1 MGLFD
6 ETRPGNDPS
15 DYLME
20 KSKVRDKHV
29 ESEDHSGRIL
39 GKRSPSDG
47 ARHLLLDTL
56 LTLPAVAFIA
66 YAFLALVN
74 NGRPM
79 DQSPIPLLRTAAIY
93 SPTLF
98 PIAFSAVAASFLKAT
113 AAWRLEQGISVLSLE
128 YLLNCRTV
136 FSAFTTPI
144 SLRAANRLTPLLIVL
159 WALSPLGGQAA
170 LRVME
175 TVPSTATEPWL
186 FQNLEFMSAF
196 RHSGPQS
203 SAGFSLLPSIQ
214 SAFVTALGTPAD
226 IKAEPQD
233 LFGNIKIPMIEA
245 FEDWNR
251 TQDDRQDDS
260 RQDDNR
266 QDDNRQDD
274 NRQDDNR
281 QDDDGWYHLES
292 KSAMSPVWSAIAGI
306 PVVALGG
313 LSSKANYS
321 FAFETSYMYADCSV
335 QRGTSMN
342 FTEWASYRQEGPG
355 RYSTNRT
362 LVISTQR
369 PPSPFD
375 QIPLE
380 LVFTSYT
387 STQKLTT
394 NATCVL
400 GTTYV
405 EVDVGCHGTTCGAR
419 HVRPLQKPDNMTVRT
434 VLNNMAPEGQ
444 PGHGTAGLFDGFMST
459 FVRSGLSLWDLQ
471 EGRQLKP
478 LASALETYFTEPDSP
493 YSAPGISSWDGTD
506 IYPVGDRVFSQRFSQ
521 LLNTFWLASVA
532 SYNITGNFHFQ
543 SNGGTSLPGPIITQ
557 NITGTRTPD
566 YLVMRVNDG
575 WMLTL
580 FVASAAMLISGVVA
594 AVFGAMRRGPDVLDH
609 PTFFSRDSPY
619 VNVLPCYS
627 GSVEDASEQVR
638 RTRDMRVCIGDVSP
652 TEEKGHLAFG
662 TVNEAIP
669 LGLQK
674 HGRHY
679 A

>member
-15 DYLME
+15 DYLMK

-66 YAFLALVN
+66 YAFLVLVN
-74 NGRPM
+74 NGRPI

-113 AAWRLEQGISVLSLE
+113 AAWRLEQGMSVLSLE
-128 YLLNCRTV
+128 YLLNCPTV

-214 SAFVTALGTPAD
+214 SALVTALGTPAD

-233 LFGNIKIPMIEA
+233 LFRNIKIPMIEA

-274 NRQDDNR
+274 
-281 QDDDGWYHLES
+281 DGWYHLES
-292 KSAMSPVWSAIAGI
+292 KSAMSPVCSAIAGI
-306 PVVALGG
+306 PVAALVAALGG

-321 FAFETSYMYADCSV
+321 LAFETAYIYADCFV

-342 FTEWASYRQEGPG
+342 FTEWASYREEGPG

-362 LVISTQR
+362 LVISTKR

-375 QIPLE
+375 QNPLE
-380 LVFTSYT
+380 LVFTSYA
-387 STQKLTT
+387 STQELTS

-400 GTTYV
+400 RTTYV
-405 EVDVGCHGTTCGAR
+405 EVDVGCHGTACGAR
-419 HVRPLQKPDNMTVRT
+419 HVRPLEKSDNLTTRT
-434 VLNNMAPEGQ
+434 ALNNMGPEGQ
-444 PGHGTAGLFDGFMST
+444 PGHGTAGMFDGFMST

-478 LASALETYFTEPDSP
+478 FASALETYFTEPDSP
-493 YSAPGISSWDGTD
+493 YSAPGISSWNGTD
-506 IYPVGDRVFSQRFSQ
+506 IFPIRDRVFSQRFSQ

-532 SYNITGNFHFQ
+532 SYNITGNFRFQ
-543 SNGGTSLPGPIITQ
+543 SGGGTSLQRCIPIKQVKPG
-557 NITGTRTPD
+557 G
-566 YLVMRVNDG
+566 
-575 WMLTL
+575 
-580 FVASAAMLISGVVA
+580 
-594 AVFGAMRRGPDVLDH
+594 
-609 PTFFSRDSPY
+609 
-619 VNVLPCYS
+619 
-627 GSVEDASEQVR
+627 
-638 RTRDMRVCIGDVSP
+638 
-652 TEEKGHLAFG
+652 
-662 TVNEAIP
+662 
-669 LGLQK
+669 
-674 HGRHY
+674 
-679 A
+679 

>member
-1 MGLFD
+1 MGLSD

-20 KSKVRDKHV
+20 TSKVRDRHT
-29 ESEDHSGRIL
+29 ENEDNSGRIL
-39 GKRSPSDG
+39 GKRSSSDG
-47 ARHLLLDTL
+47 IRHLLLDTL
-56 LTLPAVAFIA
+56 LTLPSVAFIT
-66 YAFLALVN
+66 YAFLVLVN
-74 NGRPM
+74 NGRPI

-98 PIAFSAVAASFLKAT
+98 PIAFSAVAASFLKAA

-136 FSAFTTPI
+136 FSAFTTPT
-144 SLRAANRLTPLLIVL
+144 SLRAANRLTPLLIIL

-175 TVPSTATEPWL
+175 MVPSTATVPWL

-233 LFGNIKIPMIEA
+233 LFGNIKIPMVEA
-245 FEDWNR
+245 FQSLHQMEHDK
-251 TQDDRQDDS
+251 RQD
-260 RQDDNR
+260 N
-266 QDDNRQDD
+266 
-274 NRQDDNR
+274 
-281 QDDDGWYHLES
+281 DGWYQLDS
-292 KSAMSPVWSAIAGI
+292 KSATSTVWSSIAGI
-306 PVVALGG
+306 PVATLGG

-321 FAFETSYMYADCSV
+321 FAFETSYIYADCSV

-362 LVISTQR
+362 LVIYTKR
-369 PPSPFD
+369 PPLPFD
-375 QIPLE
+375 TNPLE
-380 LVFTSYT
+380 LVFTSYA
-387 STQKLTT
+387 STQELTT

-400 GTTYV
+400 RTTYV

-419 HVRPLQKPDNMTVRT
+419 HVRPLQKTDNMTTRT
-434 VLNNMAPEGQ
+434 VLNNMAPDGQ

-478 LASALETYFTEPDSP
+478 FASALETYFTEPDSP
-493 YSAPGISSWDGTD
+493 YSAAGISSWDGTD
-506 IYPVGDRVFSQRFSQ
+506 IYPVGGRVFSQRFSQ

-532 SYNITGNFHFQ
+532 SYNITGNFPFQ
-543 SNGGTSLPGPIITQ
+543 SDIGTTLPGPIITQ

-566 YLVMRVNDG
+566 FLVMRVNDG

-580 FVASAAMLISGVVA
+580 FVASTAMLISGVIA
-594 AVFGAMRRGPDVLDH
+594 AVLGSMRRGPDVLDH

-619 VNVLPCYS
+619 VNVSPCYS

-652 TEEKGHLAFG
+652 TEEMGHLAFG
-662 TVNEAIP
+662 TVNEATP

-674 HGRHY
+674 DGRYY

>member
-1 MGLFD
+1 MSLSD
-6 ETRPGNDPS
+6 ETPPGNDPS

-20 KSKVRDKHV
+20 TSKVRDRHT
-29 ESEDHSGRIL
+29 ENEDNSGRIL
-39 GKRSPSDG
+39 GKRSSSDG
-47 ARHLLLDTL
+47 IRHLLLDTL
-56 LTLPAVAFIA
+56 LTLPSVAFIT
-66 YAFLALVN
+66 YTFLVLVN
-74 NGRPM
+74 NGRPI
-79 DQSPIPLLRTAAIY
+79 DQSQIPLLRTAAIY

-98 PIAFSAVAASFLKAT
+98 PIAFSAVAASFLKAA

-136 FSAFTTPI
+136 FSAFTTPM
-144 SLRAANRLTPLLIVL
+144 SLRAANRLTPLLIIL

-175 TVPSTATEPWL
+175 MVPSTATEPWL

-233 LFGNIKIPMIEA
+233 LFGNIKIPMVEA
-245 FEDWNR
+245 FQSLHQMEHDK
-251 TQDDRQDDS
+251 RQD
-260 RQDDNR
+260 N
-266 QDDNRQDD
+266 
-274 NRQDDNR
+274 
-281 QDDDGWYHLES
+281 DGWYQLDS
-292 KSAMSPVWSAIAGI
+292 KSATSTVWSSIAGI
-306 PVVALGG
+306 PVATLGG

-321 FAFETSYMYADCSV
+321 FAFETSYIYADCSV

-362 LVISTQR
+362 LVIYTKR
-369 PPSPFD
+369 PPLPFD
-375 QIPLE
+375 TNPLE
-380 LVFTSYT
+380 LVFTSYA
-387 STQKLTT
+387 STQELTT

-400 GTTYV
+400 RTTYV

-419 HVRPLQKPDNMTVRT
+419 HVRPLQKPDNMTTRT

-444 PGHGTAGLFDGFMST
+444 PGYGTAGLFDGFMST

-478 LASALETYFTEPDSP
+478 FASALETYFTEPDSP
-493 YSAPGISSWDGTD
+493 YSAAGISSWDGTD
-506 IYPVGDRVFSQRFSQ
+506 IFPVGGRVFSQRFSQ

-543 SNGGTSLPGPIITQ
+543 SDIGTTLPGPIITQ

-566 YLVMRVNDG
+566 FLVMRVNDG

-580 FVASAAMLISGVVA
+580 FVASTAMLISGVIA
-594 AVFGAMRRGPDVLDH
+594 AVLGSMRRGPDVLDH

-619 VNVLPCYS
+619 VNVSSCYS

-652 TEEKGHLAFG
+652 TEETGHLAFG

-674 HGRHY
+674 DGRYY

>member
-1 MGLFD
+1 MGLSD

-20 KSKVRDKHV
+20 KSKVLDKHT
-29 ESEDHSGRIL
+29 ENEDNNGRML
-39 GKRSPSDG
+39 GKRSSSDG
-47 ARHLLLDTL
+47 IRHLLLDTL
-56 LTLPAVAFIA
+56 LTLPSVAFIT
-66 YAFLALVN
+66 YAFLVLVN
-74 NGRPM
+74 NGRPI
-79 DQSPIPLLRTAAIY
+79 DHSPIPLLRTAAIY

-98 PIAFSAVAASFLKAT
+98 PIAFSAVAASFLKAA

-144 SLRAANRLTPLLIVL
+144 SLRAANRLTPLLIIL

-175 TVPSTATEPWL
+175 MVPSTATEPWL
-186 FQNLEFMSAF
+186 FQNLEYMSAF

-203 SAGFSLLPSIQ
+203 SSGFSLLPSIQ

-233 LFGNIKIPMIEA
+233 LFGNIKIPMVEA
-245 FEDWNR
+245 FQSLYQME
-251 TQDDRQDDS
+251 
-260 RQDDNR
+260 DDNR
-266 QDDNRQDD
+266 QDDNRQD
-274 NRQDDNR
+274 N
-281 QDDDGWYHLES
+281 DGWYQLDS
-292 KSAMSPVWSAIAGI
+292 KSAASTVWSSIAGI
-306 PVVALGG
+306 PVATLGG
-313 LSSKANYS
+313 LSSKSNYS
-321 FAFETSYMYADCSV
+321 FAFETSYIYADCSV

-355 RYSTNRT
+355 RHSTNRT
-362 LVISTQR
+362 LVIYTKR

-375 QIPLE
+375 TNPLE
-380 LVFTSYT
+380 LVFTSYA
-387 STQKLTT
+387 STQELTT

-400 GTTYV
+400 RTTYV

-419 HVRPLQKPDNMTVRT
+419 HVRPLKKPDNMTTRT

-478 LASALETYFTEPDSP
+478 FASALETYFTEPDSP
-493 YSAPGISSWDGTD
+493 YSAAGISSWDGTD
-506 IYPVGDRVFSQRFSQ
+506 IYPVGGRVFSQRFSQ

-543 SNGGTSLPGPIITQ
+543 SDIGTTLPGPIITQ

-566 YLVMRVNDG
+566 FLVMRVNDG

-580 FVASAAMLISGVVA
+580 FAASTAMLISGVIA
-594 AVFGAMRRGPDVLDH
+594 AVLGSMRRGPDVLDH

-619 VNVLPCYS
+619 VNVSPCYS

-652 TEEKGHLAFG
+652 TEETGHLAFG

-674 HGRHY
+674 DGRYY

>member
-1 MGLFD
+1 MGSP
-6 ETRPGNDPS
+6 EEASPGNNPS
-15 DYLME
+15 DYLMD
-20 KSKVRDKHV
+20 KSKARDKLT
-29 ESEDHSGRIL
+29 ENEDTSGRVL
-39 GKRSPSDG
+39 GKRSSSDG
-47 ARHLLLDTL
+47 IRHLLLDTL
-56 LTLPAVAFIA
+56 LTLPAVAFIT
-66 YAFLALVN
+66 YAFLVLAN
-74 NGRPM
+74 NGRPI
-79 DQSPIPLLRTAAIY
+79 DQNPIPLLRTAAIY

-98 PIAFSAVAASFLKAT
+98 PIAFSAVAASFLKAA

-136 FSAFTTPI
+136 FSAFTTPM
-144 SLRAANRLTPLLIVL
+144 SLRAANRLTPLLIIL

-175 TVPSTATEPWL
+175 MVPSTATEPWL

-233 LFGNIKIPMIEA
+233 LFGNIKIPMVEA
-245 FEDWNR
+245 FQSLHQME
-251 TQDDRQDDS
+251 
-260 RQDDNR
+260 DDNR
-266 QDDNRQDD
+266 QDDNRQ
-274 NRQDDNR
+274 NN
-281 QDDDGWYHLES
+281 DGWYQLDS
-292 KSAMSPVWSAIAGI
+292 KSATSTVWSSIAGI
-306 PVVALGG
+306 PVATLGG
-313 LSSKANYS
+313 LSSKSNYS
-321 FAFETSYMYADCSV
+321 FAFETSYIYADCSV

-362 LVISTQR
+362 LVIYTKR

-375 QIPLE
+375 TNPLE
-380 LVFTSYT
+380 LVFTSYA
-387 STQKLTT
+387 STQELTT

-400 GTTYV
+400 RTTYV
-405 EVDVGCHGTTCGAR
+405 EVGIGCHGTTCGAR
-419 HVRPLQKPDNMTVRT
+419 HVRPLQKTDNMTTRT

-478 LASALETYFTEPDSP
+478 FASALETYLSEPNSP
-493 YSAPGISSWDGTD
+493 YSAAGISSWDGTD
-506 IYPVGDRVFSQRFSQ
+506 IYPVGRRVFSQRFSQ

-543 SNGGTSLPGPIITQ
+543 SDIGTTLPGPIITQ
-557 NITGTRTPD
+557 NITGTRIPD
-566 YLVMRVNDG
+566 FLVMRVNDG

-580 FVASAAMLISGVVA
+580 FVASTAMLISGVIA
-594 AVFGAMRRGPDVLDH
+594 AVLGSMRRGPDVLDH

-619 VNVLPCYS
+619 VNVSPCYS

-652 TEEKGHLAFG
+652 TKETGHLAFG

-674 HGRHY
+674 DGRY
-679 A
+679 FS

>member
-1 MGLFD
+1 M
-6 ETRPGNDPS
+6 ET
-15 DYLME
+15 
-20 KSKVRDKHV
+20 SKVRDRHT
-29 ESEDHSGRIL
+29 ENEDNSGRIL
-39 GKRSPSDG
+39 GKRSSSDG
-47 ARHLLLDTL
+47 IRHLLLDTL
-56 LTLPAVAFIA
+56 LTLPSVAFIT
-66 YAFLALVN
+66 YAFLVLVN
-74 NGRPM
+74 NGRPI

-98 PIAFSAVAASFLKAT
+98 PIAFSAVAASFLKAA

-144 SLRAANRLTPLLIVL
+144 SLRAANRLTPLLIIL

-175 TVPSTATEPWL
+175 MVPSTATEPWL

-196 RHSGPQS
+196 RHSGPK
-203 SAGFSLLPSIQ
+203 
-214 SAFVTALGTPAD
+214 D
-226 IKAEPQD
+226 I
-233 LFGNIKIPMIEA
+233 FGNIKIPMVEA
-245 FEDWNR
+245 F
-251 TQDDRQDDS
+251 QS
-260 RQDDNR
+260 SHPDN
-266 QDDNRQDD
+266 
-274 NRQDDNR
+274 
-281 QDDDGWYHLES
+281 DGWYQMDS
-292 KSAMSPVWSAIAGI
+292 KSATSTVWSSIAGI
-306 PVVALGG
+306 PVATLGG
-313 LSSKANYS
+313 LSPKSNYS
-321 FAFETSYMYADCSV
+321 FAFETSYIYADCSV

-362 LVISTQR
+362 LVIYTKR
-369 PPSPFD
+369 PPLPFD
-375 QIPLE
+375 TNPLE
-380 LVFTSYT
+380 LVFTSYAP
-387 STQKLTT
+387 TQELTT

-400 GTTYV
+400 RTTYV

-419 HVRPLQKPDNMTVRT
+419 HVRPLQKTDNMTTRT
-434 VLNNMAPEGQ
+434 VLNNMAPDGQ
-444 PGHGTAGLFDGFMST
+444 PGHGIAGLFDGFMST

-478 LASALETYFTEPDSP
+478 FASALGTYFTEPDSP
-493 YSAPGISSWDGTD
+493 YSAAGISSWDGTD
-506 IYPVGDRVFSQRFSQ
+506 IYPVGGRVFSQRFSQ

-543 SNGGTSLPGPIITQ
+543 SDIGTTLPGPIITQ

-566 YLVMRVNDG
+566 FLVMRVNDG

-580 FVASAAMLISGVVA
+580 FVASTAMLISGVIA
-594 AVFGAMRRGPDVLDH
+594 AVLGSMRRGPDVLDH

-619 VNVLPCYS
+619 VNVSSCYS
-627 GSVEDASEQVR
+627 GSMEDASEQVR

-652 TEEKGHLAFG
+652 TEETGHLAFG

-674 HGRHY
+674 DGRCY

>member
-1 MGLFD
+1 MGSSD

-20 KSKVRDKHV
+20 KSKVR
-29 ESEDHSGRIL
+29 ENEDNSGREI
-39 GKRSPSDG
+39 GKRSSADG
-47 ARHLLLDTL
+47 MRHLLLDTL
-56 LTLPAVAFIA
+56 LTLPAVAFIS
-66 YAFLALVN
+66 YAFLVLVN
-74 NGRPM
+74 NGRPI

-98 PIAFSAVAASFLKAT
+98 PIAFSAVAASFLKAA

-144 SLRAANRLTPLLIVL
+144 SLRAANRLTPLLIIL

-175 TVPSTATEPWL
+175 MVPSTATEPWL

-226 IKAEPQD
+226 TKAEPQD
-233 LFGNIKIPMIEA
+233 LFGNIKIPMVEA
-245 FEDWNR
+245 FEVLHQK
-251 TQDDRQDDS
+251 QDDYKK
-260 RQDDNR
+260 
-266 QDDNRQDD
+266 
-274 NRQDDNR
+274 
-281 QDDDGWYHLES
+281 DDDGWFHLDS
-292 KSAMSPVWSAIAGI
+292 KSAISPVWSSIAGI
-306 PVVALGG
+306 PVAALGG

-335 QRGTSMN
+335 HRGASMN

-362 LVISTQR
+362 LVVSTKR

-375 QIPLE
+375 QNPLE
-380 LVFTSYT
+380 LVFTSYA
-387 STQKLTT
+387 STQELTT
-394 NATCVL
+394 NASCIL
-400 GTTYV
+400 RTTYV
-405 EVDVGCHGTTCGAR
+405 EVDVGCHGTICGAR

-434 VLNNMAPEGQ
+434 VLNNMAPGGQ
-444 PGHGTAGLFDGFMST
+444 PRYGTAGLFDGYMNT

-478 LASALETYFTEPDSP
+478 FASALETYFTEPDSP
-493 YSAPGISSWDGTD
+493 YSAAGISSWDGTD
-506 IYPVGDRVFSQRFSQ
+506 IYPIGDRVFSQRFSQ

-543 SNGGTSLPGPIITQ
+543 SSDRTSLPGPIITQ
-557 NITGTRTPD
+557 NITGARTPN

-580 FVASAAMLISGVVA
+580 FVASTAMLISGVIA
-594 AVFGAMRRGPDVLDH
+594 AVLGSMRRGPDVLDH

>member
-1 MGLFD
+1 MGSTD
-6 ETRPGNDPS
+6 ETCPGNDPS
-15 DYLME
+15 GYLME
-20 KSKVRDKHV
+20 KSKARDKLT
-29 ESEDHSGRIL
+29 ENEDHSGRIL
-39 GKRSPSDG
+39 GKRSSSDG
-47 ARHLLLDTL
+47 IRHLLLDTL
-56 LTLPAVAFIA
+56 LTLPAVAFIT
-66 YAFLALVN
+66 YAFLVLVN
-74 NGRPM
+74 NGRAV
-79 DQSPIPLLRTAAIY
+79 DQGPIPLLRTAAIY

-98 PIAFSAVAASFLKAT
+98 PIAFSAVAASFLKAA

-136 FSAFTTPI
+136 FSAFTTPM
-144 SLRAANRLTPLLIVL
+144 SLRAANRLTPLLMIL

-175 TVPSTATEPWL
+175 MVPSTAAEPWL

-214 SAFVTALGTPAD
+214 SAFVMALGTPAD

-233 LFGNIKIPMIEA
+233 LFGNIKIPMVEA
-245 FEDWNR
+245 FQNLHQPRGEDKKDNDE
-251 TQDDRQDDS
+251 QNDS
-260 RQDDNR
+260 SQDDN
-266 QDDNRQDD
+266 
-274 NRQDDNR
+274 
-281 QDDDGWYHLES
+281 GWFHLDS
-292 KSAMSPVWSAIAGI
+292 KSAKGPVWSSIAGI
-306 PVVALGG
+306 PVAAPGG

-321 FAFETSYMYADCSV
+321 FAFETSYMYANCFV
-335 QRGTSMN
+335 HRGASMN

-362 LVISTQR
+362 LVISTKR

-375 QIPLE
+375 KNPLE
-380 LVFTSYT
+380 LVFTSYAAI
-387 STQKLTT
+387 KELTT

-400 GTTYV
+400 RTTYV

-419 HVRPLQKPDNMTVRT
+419 RVRPLQKPNNLTART
-434 VLNNMAPEGQ
+434 VLNNMAPGGQ
-444 PGHGTAGLFDGFMST
+444 PGHGTAGLFDGYMST

-478 LASALETYFTEPDSP
+478 FASALEAYFTEPDSP
-493 YSAPGISSWDGTD
+493 YSAAGISSWDGID
-506 IYPVGDRVFSQRFSQ
+506 IYPVGDQMFSQRFSQ

-532 SYNITGNFHFQ
+532 SHNITGNFHFQ
-543 SNGGTSLPGPIITQ
+543 SDSGTNLPGPIIIQ
-557 NITGTRTPD
+557 NITGNRTPD
-566 YLVMRVNDG
+566 FLVMRVNDG

-580 FVASAAMLISGVVA
+580 FVASTAMLVSGVIA
-594 AVFGAMRRGPDVLDH
+594 AVLGSMRRGPDVLDH

-619 VNVLPCYS
+619 VNVSPCYA

-652 TEEKGHLAFG
+652 TEATGHLAFG
-662 TVNEAIP
+662 TVNEAFP

-674 HGRHY
+674 DGRYY

>member
-1 MGLFD
+1 MGLSD

-20 KSKVRDKHV
+20 KLKVRDKHT
-29 ESEDHSGRIL
+29 ENEDNSGRIL
-39 GKRSPSDG
+39 GKRSSSDG
-47 ARHLLLDTL
+47 IRHLLLDTL
-56 LTLPAVAFIA
+56 LTLPSVAFIT
-66 YAFLALVN
+66 YAFLVVVN
-74 NGRPM
+74 NGRPI

-98 PIAFSAVAASFLKAT
+98 PIAFSAVAASFLKAA

-136 FSAFTTPI
+136 FSAFTTPM
-144 SLRAANRLTPLLIVL
+144 SLRAVNRLTPLLIIL
-159 WALSPLGGQAA
+159 WVLSPLGGQAA

-175 TVPSTATEPWL
+175 MVPSTATEPWL

-233 LFGNIKIPMIEA
+233 LFGNIKIPMVEA
-245 FEDWNR
+245 FQNLR
-251 TQDDRQDDS
+251 QTQDDDKKS
-260 RQDDNR
+260 
-266 QDDNRQDD
+266 
-274 NRQDDNR
+274 DNR
-281 QDDDGWYHLES
+281 QDDDGWFHLDS
-292 KSAMSPVWSAIAGI
+292 KSAMSPVWSSIAGI
-306 PVVALGG
+306 PVATLGG

-321 FAFETSYMYADCSV
+321 FAFETSYIYADCSL
-335 QRGTSMN
+335 QRGTPMN

-362 LVISTQR
+362 LVISTNR
-369 PPSPFD
+369 PPLPFD
-375 QIPLE
+375 QNPLE
-380 LVFTSYT
+380 LVFTSFV
-387 STQKLTT
+387 STQELTT
-394 NATCVL
+394 NASCVL
-400 GTTYV
+400 RTTYV
-405 EVDVGCHGTTCGAR
+405 EVDVGCHGTTCGTR
-419 HVRPLQKPDNMTVRT
+419 HVRPLQKPDDMTIRT

-444 PGHGTAGLFDGFMST
+444 LGHGTAGLFDGFMST

-478 LASALETYFTEPDSP
+478 FASALETYFTEPDSP
-493 YSAPGISSWDGTD
+493 YSASGISSWDGTD

-532 SYNITGNFHFQ
+532 SHNITGNFHFQ
-543 SNGGTSLPGPIITQ
+543 SNGETSLPAPIITQ

-566 YLVMRVNDG
+566 FLVMRVNDG

-580 FVASAAMLISGVVA
+580 FVASTAMLISGVIA
-594 AVFGAMRRGPDVLDH
+594 AVLGSMRRGPDVLDH

-619 VNVLPCYS
+619 VNVSPCYS

-652 TEEKGHLAFG
+652 AEEMGHLAFG
-662 TVNEAIP
+662 TVNEAVP

-674 HGRHY
+674 DGRCY